1 MYEKNCTYCGVASYL
16 RSIGFD
22 VSACSTG
29 GNQRNLV
36 GVVEDC
42 FKGAKI
48 VDGSAIKFGKSVSDA
63 SEMLT
68 NKFGDN
74 ASGVCSIKFL
84 DSIAKD
90 SGHTF
95 NFTIK
100 DGVVQFFDGQRE
112 DSPINNPATIEKFW
126 RIIDKNA
133 GLVLARLDNAEVL
146 VDKLNGIVE

>member
-1 MYEKNCTYCGVASYL
+1 
-16 RSIGFD
+16 
-22 VSACSTG
+22 
-29 GNQRNLV
+29 
-36 GVVEDC
+36 
-42 FKGAKI
+42 
-48 VDGSAIKFGKSVSDA
+48 
-63 SEMLT
+63 MLT

-74 ASGVCSIKFL
+74 ASGVCSIKFI
-84 DSIAKD
+84 DSIAKN

-126 RIIDKNA
+126 KIIDKNG
-133 GLVLARLDNAEVL
+133 GLILARLDNAEVL